1 MERQEDPA
9 RPGVTLGDVVAVLE
23 LARMRL
29 DPMTPV
35 PTSWAGVIDQV
46 RAVLAAQVAGP
57 HPRDAAPRAPA
68 PGSSTGHHQRT
79 SHS

>member
-1 MERQEDPA
+1 MERQEDPT
-9 RPGVTLGDVVAVLE
+9 RPDVTLGDVVAVLE
-23 LARMRL
+23 LARTRL

-35 PTSWAGVIDQV
+35 PLSWDGVIDQM
-46 RAVLAAQVAGP
+46 RATLAAPVAGP
-57 HPRDAAPRAPA
+57 HPTDAAPRAPA

>member
-1 MERQEDPA
+1 MERQEGPV

-23 LARMRL
+23 LARTHL

-35 PTSWAGVIDQV
+35 TTSWDGVIDQM
-46 RAVLAAQVAGP
+46 RATLAAQAAGP
-57 HPRDAAPRAPA
+57 HPRDATPRAPA

-79 SHS
+79 SHC